1 MVIEAIKSMFSLV
14 GTIITSIFEL
24 YITISGVVNDIKDQM
39 WATVFGVS
47 VGAVTLV
54 GAIIVFVK
62 FIKRVS

>member
-1 MVIEAIKSMFSLV
+1 MVIEAIKSTFSLA

-47 VGAVTLV
+47 VGVVVFAGV
-54 GAIIVFVK
+54 IIGIVK
-62 FIKRVS
+62 FIKRIS

>member
-14 GTIITSIFEL
+14 GTIIASIFEL
-24 YITISGVVNDIKDQM
+24 YITISGVVNDIKNQM

-47 VGAVTLV
+47 VGVVTLV